1 MTCRACG
8 KKLDT
13 MDIAA
18 HRKFIGKCDRD
29 YLCRDCIAKHLG
41 WTRETLDEWIL
52 KFRRNGCLLF
62 PPLSGGDESL

>member
-1 MTCRACG
+1 MLFVFADFG
-8 KKLDT
+8 
-13 MDIAA
+13 
-18 HRKFIGKCDRD
+18 CDRD

-52 KFRRNGCLLF
+52 KFRENGCMLF